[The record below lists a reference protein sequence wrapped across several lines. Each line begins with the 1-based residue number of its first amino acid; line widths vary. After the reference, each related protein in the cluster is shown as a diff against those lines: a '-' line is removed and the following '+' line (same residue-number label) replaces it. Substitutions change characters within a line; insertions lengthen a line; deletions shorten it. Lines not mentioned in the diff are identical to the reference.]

1 MKTPRFIRTTSFR
14 LTALYAGL
22 FAASAAVLFGI
33 VYWVTGGVLHEQVR
47 LSLQSEMAS
56 LEAEGSGDFPAEIKV
71 RLASPSPQPFYYSL
85 QDSSGRPIAGNLG
98 AHLTLLKDG
107 ASFQIQ
113 PNLVQPRLPKK
124 ATTTFWPSD
133 VGCLAEAS

>member
-1 MKTPRFIRTTSFR
+1 MKTPKFIRTTSFR

-71 RLASPSPQPFYYSL
+71 RLASPVHSL
-85 QDSSGRPIAGNLG
+85 FIIHYRTHQDARSQEIWRHS
-98 AHLTLLKDG
+98 TLLKDG

>member
-1 MKTPRFIRTTSFR
+1 MKPPRFIRTTSFR

-56 LEAEGSGDFPAEIKV
+56 LEAEGSGDFPAEVKV
-71 RLASPSPQPFYYSL
+71 RLASPSSQPFYYSL
-85 QDSSGRPIAGNLG
+85 QESDQDARSQEIWRHS
-98 AHLTLLKDG
+98 TLSKDG

-124 ATTTFWPSD
+124 ATTTFWPSG